1 LCIIQITK
9 RCFGGK
15 KQMSSRIIAAFSS
28 EKNTENIAQVLEKH
42 GVTVNCRCTT
52 GQEVVA
58 AIGET
63 GSGVVICGPEF
74 QDMTAEDLP
83 LWVDEPS
90 AFLVIGTDI
99 EIKDSGAANIFTMP
113 LPVKGGELAGAVN
126 MLVQLVDRK
135 TRLMSP
141 RTMLKDDELTIIKA
155 QNRLMKKT
163 HITEDQAMDYIRR
176 KSMETSSKMADV
188 AAVILKA
195 LG

>member
-1 LCIIQITK
+1 
-9 RCFGGK
+9 
-15 KQMSSRIIAAFSS
+15 MSSRIIAAFSS
-28 EKNTENIAQVLEKH
+28 DKNTDNIAQVLEKH

-135 TRLMSP
+135 ARLMSP

-163 HITEDQAMDYIRR
+163 HITEDQAMEYIRR

>member
-1 LCIIQITK
+1 
-9 RCFGGK
+9 
-15 KQMSSRIIAAFSS
+15 MSSRIIAAFSS
-28 EKNTENIAQVLEKH
+28 EKNTDNITQVLEKH

-126 MLVQLVDRK
+126 MLVQ
-135 TRLMSP
+135 
-141 RTMLKDDELTIIKA
+141 
-155 QNRLMKKT
+155 N
-163 HITEDQAMDYIRR
+163 
-176 KSMETSSKMADV
+176 MADPNMAKV
-188 AAVILKA
+188 EEILPVRLVERASVKRIDPDKE
-195 LG
+195 